1 MKKILVV
8 IAMLCFVNIVVYSEI
23 ITLSNGW
30 SKYYDSSFMNNEMEG
45 RYGVKIDDKTS
56 FGFYIDITEYGDTLC
71 QLKMENWEEKGKKKI
86 YYFFEDKATYY
97 FNVYRNNETQRVRMI
112 SFSYDEFDD
121 FSTGFNTEGL
131 GQNRLALQCA
141 LDLLNGY
148 DLKLVCPE
156 KMEKYQELKELIIP
170 SIK

>member
-1 MKKILVV
+1 MKKTLVMM
-8 IAMLCFVNIVVYSEI
+8 MLCFISIVAYSEI
-23 ITLSNGW
+23 IALSNGW

-56 FGFYIDITEYGDTLC
+56 IGFYIDITEEGDTLC
-71 QLKMENWEEKGKKKI
+71 QLTMENWEEKGKKKI
-86 YYFFEDKATYY
+86 FYFFEDKATYY
-97 FNVYRNNETQRVRMI
+97 FNVFRNDESQRVRMI
-112 SFSYDEFDD
+112 SFSYDEYDD
-121 FSTGFNTEGL
+121 FTTGFNTEGL

-148 DLKLVCPE
+148 NLKLIAPTNSA
-156 KMEKYQELKELIIP
+156 KYQEIKELAIP